1 MGLAWLCAAIC
12 VYVAT
17 LPQEQQ
23 LFLHSHDDSTYSSA
37 VTAVRVTQA
46 LFACAVCVFAFAF
59 ALSVGSV
66 TWVFA
71 SEVFPYRA
79 RAKAA
84 SACTAVYFLSCMF
97 YTSLYRYNIADV
109 GIWGLYNARPIVTSS
124 LMMGSGDGW
133 HTTHNSNRHYDSNH
147 DSRSGNSDMDSTG
160 YDDTH
165 HAHDYSHHSHK
176 HHHRHKHHDPT
187 QDIPDITNNGTIITP
202 DYTATEF
209 LLKLALVSLALGLI
223 VYILIPETK
232 GERCVPV
239 LFLCMS
245 YY

>member
-147 DSRSGNSDMDSTG
+147 DSRSGNIDMDSTG

-176 HHHRHKHHDPT
+176 HHHRHKHHDLT
-187 QDIPDITNNGTIITP
+187 DSIPDIVNNRTVITP

-223 VYILIPETK
+223 VYIFIPETK

-239 LFLCMS
+239 LFLCMG